1 MPRVGDDALIDTIRS
16 AVIGDNEAIVTPFGV
31 RRASYAD
38 YMAPVPEEIAD
49 RPEPATPSRA

>member
-38 YMAPVPEEIAD
+38 YMAPVGGD
-49 RPEPATPSRA
+49 RRSA